1 MLDGLFE
8 IVSGTLNFFYTLI
21 PNYAIAIALLTCV
34 VMIITTPLTLKGTR
48 SMIEMQRLQPEIRRL
63 QVQYKD
69 DRQKLNEELMAFYKE
84 HEINPVGGCL
94 PLLIQAP
101 VFSIL
106 FYVVQG
112 LTRQAKFVGVQQM
125 LVDGDYQQFVTNPL
139 HTTRASGPKYLNSSD
154 ELYQSLL
161 GQDHMNAFGVDLSQS
176 AVQALG
182 EGFLHALP
190 YIVLVAFI
198 AVLSW
203 YQQKQIMGRNAG
215 AEVTQQQQMMMRIG
229 PLMYV
234 FFAFVSPAAIG
245 IYFLVSTL
253 WRVGQQYYITRSL
266 YGGEDS
272 VGRQAQQAMAEIR
285 EAKKQDG
292 AQGRRGQG
300 PGAGEEG
307 RRHRPQGRFEA
318 GGQGERQRVVGPS
331 EGRHADRQG
340 DRERRGP
347 GGQTPPPLAQEEEE
361 EVDRGMGRDLCP
373 HDRGSHRD
381 GPRSAGRR
389 RAGRRDRG
397 RAGCRRRA
405 SSDDCGPRHRYAHA
419 SARRRPVRRSTVV
432 TGAGATGADGT
443 ATVAV
448 PAGGK
453 GGRWPRAGR
462 PPAPAGPD
470 DRGGRARRG
479 DGEGGTATSAKDDD
493 APGPPTVPRRSERHR
508 CRRHGRRQQ
517 EKAARSRRLR
527 RQREQR

>member
-69 DRQKLNEELMAFYKE
+69 DRQKLNEELMAFYKQ

-139 HTTRASGPKYLNSSD
+139 HTTPGFRPKYLNSSD

-182 EGFLHALP
+182 EGFLHAIP
-190 YIVLVAFI
+190 YILLVALI
-198 AVLSW
+198 AFLSW

-266 YGGEDS
+266 YGDEDS
-272 VGRQAQQAMAEIR
+272 VGRQAQKAMAEIR

-292 AQGRRGQG
+292 A
-300 PGAGEEG
+300 
-307 RRHRPQGRFEA
+307 
-318 GGQGERQRVVGPS
+318 
-331 EGRHADRQG
+331 
-340 DRERRGP
+340 
-347 GGQTPPPLAQEEEE
+347 
-361 EVDRGMGRDLCP
+361 
-373 HDRGSHRD
+373 
-381 GPRSAGRR
+381 
-389 RAGRRDRG
+389 
-397 RAGCRRRA
+397 
-405 SSDDCGPRHRYAHA
+405 
-419 SARRRPVRRSTVV
+419 
-432 TGAGATGADGT
+432 
-443 ATVAV
+443 
-448 PAGGK
+448 K
-453 GGRWPRAGR
+453 
-462 PPAPAGPD
+462 
-470 DRGGRARRG
+470 
-479 DGEGGTATSAKDDD
+479 GGTAKAGTAKKVDATSRKAGSKPAAKASGNGSSARPKD
-493 APGPPTVPRRSERHR
+493 ATPSD
-508 CRRHGRRQQ
+508 
-517 EKAARSRRLR
+517 KATASAGASGTKPHPRSRKKKKRK
-527 RQREQR
+527 